1 MGLAVQTVCGWSSG
15 CVRSSLL
22 GWMCP
27 ELPGCWA
34 TCNAQCCYWCW
45 CCCLQV
51 ALNWCMCKGTLPIPG
66 AKDLAQAQENL
77 GALGWRLSSGEVEEL
92 DRAVGKCTKQ
102 ALQNIFQTA

>member
-1 MGLAVQTVCGWSSG
+1 
-15 CVRSSLL
+15 
-22 GWMCP
+22 
-27 ELPGCWA
+27 
-34 TCNAQCCYWCW
+34 
-45 CCCLQV
+45 
-51 ALNWCMCKGTLPIPG
+51 MCKGTLPIPG